1 MTNNTLLLNRG
12 MECLTENLGLVE
24 AERFI
29 SLLSSE
35 RFDYTEWR
43 KENLFKD
50 MTVEEI
56 SQAAMQYRRSDQR
69 GDNLGETANG

>member
-1 MTNNTLLLNRG
+1 MTNNTVLLNKG
-12 MECLTENLGLVE
+12 MDYLTENLGLVD

-29 SLLSSE
+29 ALVSAE

-43 KENLFKD
+43 RENLFKD

-56 SQAAMQYRRSDQR
+56 SRAAMDYRNSIRQK
-69 GDNLGETANG
+69 

>member
-1 MTNNTLLLNRG
+1 MTMNSTVLLNKG
-12 MECLTENLGLVE
+12 IDCLTENLGLVD

-29 SLLSSE
+29 SLISSE

-56 SQAAMQYRRSDQR
+56 SRAATEYRNSVQ
-69 GDNLGETANG
+69 